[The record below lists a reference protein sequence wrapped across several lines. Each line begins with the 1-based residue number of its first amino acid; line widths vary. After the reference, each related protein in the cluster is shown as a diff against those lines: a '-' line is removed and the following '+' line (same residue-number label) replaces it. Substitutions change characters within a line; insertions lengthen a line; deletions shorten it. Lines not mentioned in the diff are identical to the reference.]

1 MSYLQ
6 NSREKSLTD
15 DSNVSEAE
23 LHATQPGIRE
33 SWEEIQA
40 LKKRIAIAKQEASA
54 KVDAEFAEELK
65 SAEDAYALVMH
76 MSR

>member
-6 NSREKSLTD
+6 NSREKSLAD

-23 LHATQPGIRE
+23 LHATQPGIKDC
-33 SWEEIQA
+33 WEELQSI
-40 LKKRIAIAKQEASA
+40 KRRIATAKQEASA
-54 KVDAEFAEELK
+54 AVDAQFAEELK
-65 SAEDAYALVMH
+65 SAEESYALVMH